1 MLFVKEWEEKNINI
15 DIDVDII
22 KYKGNEELIHQ
33 IWINLISNAIKFSN
47 INGDIEISGKKVD
60 NNIVVKISD
69 YGIGISNDSIQRI
82 YDKFYQADASHSTIG
97 NGLGLSIVQEIVKLH
112 KGNIQVESEINKGTT
127 FTVYL
132 PIKEN

>member
-1 MLFVKEWEEKNINI
+1 M
-15 DIDVDII
+15 
-22 KYKGNEELIHQ
+22 IHQ

-60 NNIVVKISD
+60 NNIVVKFSD
-69 YGIGISNDSIQRI
+69 YGIVISNDSIKRI

-97 NGLGLSIVQEIVKLH
+97 NGLGLSIVQEIIKLH

-132 PIKEN
+132 PIKETYYYKSQEKIEK